1 MKSIRTRAVL
11 AAIAAAALVTTLT
24 SCAAPADS
32 AAEGADFGGLALQLS
47 FVKNSQN
54 SGEYI
59 ADSEGFYLDEG
70 FTSVDLIAGPTAV
83 EASVAS
89 NKADVGFSTALTAA
103 NVIATEGMPVKI
115 VGAVYQRN
123 AFTILSL
130 DGDDAIRTP
139 KDLEGA
145 RIGITAGTAKTIVE
159 ALAKANDIDPAS
171 ITFVPAEGNPAL
183 LTNGEVDGYFGLD
196 TNERIVLE
204 QQGHKIVS
212 LPLAENGLPFAG
224 TSFIVTDDALKN
236 DRERVKAFLR
246 AEIRG
251 WAAAIADPQKG
262 VDLALKTY
270 GSDLG
275 LDAKKEAAQG
285 AMQIDYVYPA
295 TSAETG
301 LFYLTEEAIAQN
313 IASIEFAGVKIA
325 AADLFD
331 MSLLDEIYA
340 ENPEL
345 REVGK

>member
-24 SCAAPADS
+24 SCAPAADS

-130 DGDDAIRTP
+130 DGDGAIRTP

-171 ITFVPAEGNPAL
+171 PHGTCSVRI
-183 LTNGEVDGYFGLD
+183 LTSSHTRRAHHGVVGSGRQGGRAGGRPRP
-196 TNERIVLE
+196 RIGVRIRL
-204 QQGHKIVS
+204 V
-212 LPLAENGLPFAG
+212 AG
-224 TSFIVTDDALKN
+224 
-236 DRERVKAFLR
+236 
-246 AEIRG
+246 
-251 WAAAIADPQKG
+251 P
-262 VDLALKTY
+262 
-270 GSDLG
+270 
-275 LDAKKEAAQG
+275 
-285 AMQIDYVYPA
+285 
-295 TSAETG
+295 
-301 LFYLTEEAIAQN
+301 
-313 IASIEFAGVKIA
+313 
-325 AADLFD
+325 
-331 MSLLDEIYA
+331 
-340 ENPEL
+340 
-345 REVGK
+345 